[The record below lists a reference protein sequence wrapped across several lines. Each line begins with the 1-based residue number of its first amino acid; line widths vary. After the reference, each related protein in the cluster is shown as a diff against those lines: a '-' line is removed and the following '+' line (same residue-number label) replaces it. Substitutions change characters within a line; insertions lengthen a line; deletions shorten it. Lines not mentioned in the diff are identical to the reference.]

1 MQITELLTNKEVN
14 EKVNERIKAQIENEL
29 HIGDIFKIT
38 NILENI
44 KHGVQFAVVETADKR
59 AVEVPFFYFW
69 YNKIRIDTNLESTF
83 KVVGFESKNN
93 IDYPIIVVL

>member
-1 MQITELLTNKEVN
+1 MQITKMLANKEVN
-14 EKVNERIKAQIENEL
+14 EKVNERIKAQIECEL
-29 HIGDIFKIT
+29 HKNDVFKIK
-38 NILENI
+38 NIFENI
-44 KHGVQFAVVETADKR
+44 KHKFMFAVVETADKR
-59 AVEVPFFYFW
+59 AVEVPFFHFW

>member
-1 MQITELLTNKEVN
+1 MQIIELLTNKEVN
-14 EKVNERIKAQIENEL
+14 EKVNERIKAQLENEL
-29 HIGDIFKIT
+29 HIGDIF
-38 NILENI
+38 NIKNLFENI
-44 KHGVQFAVVETADKR
+44 KHDFMFAVVETADKK
-59 AVEVPFFYFW
+59 AVEVPFFHFW